1 MHIRLFLVTLAIAFT
16 IAGCSWVEL
25 NEGGEKVRLLSEQE
39 VVKCQFK
46 GNTTVSV
53 TDKLVGVRRHD
64 EAIQQELVVLARNSA
79 ANMQG
84 DTIVPLGDEAD
95 GRRRFAV
102 YRCVPRP
109 DDN

>member
-1 MHIRLFLVTLAIAFT
+1 MHCNSLLLTLSATLGLSA
-16 IAGCSWVEL
+16 CSWVEL

-39 VVKCQFK
+39 VVKCLFK
-46 GNTTVSV
+46 GNTSVSV

-64 EAIQQELVVLARNSA
+64 EAIQQELIVLARNSA